1 MSSHHSSGILRIPMN
16 WFEALFLAVL
26 QGLTEFLP
34 VSSSGHLVLVQTLF
48 GIDASSAFVYDIV
61 LHLGTA
67 LAALVFYR
75 TDVAALLRALAPP
88 YRQAPAELRASR
100 RLILL
105 LAAATVPTAAI
116 GLTFKDFFEAL
127 FASPA
132 AVVGALA
139 VTGALL
145 IASTLLPVGDQP
157 LGRAPWWKAV
167 LAGVAQGIAIV
178 PGISRS
184 GSTIVA
190 GLAVG
195 LRREDA
201 VRFSFLLSLPAILG
215 AALLE
220 LRHPLAGTGIPAA
233 FGVAGFVVAAATGL
247 LAILLVLRWTRA
259 GRLWQFG
266 LYCWVAAGLGAAA
279 LAWR

>member
-1 MSSHHSSGILRIPMN
+1 MN
-16 WFEALFLAVL
+16 WLEALALAVV

-34 VSSSGHLVLVQTLF
+34 VSSSGHLVLTQTLF
-48 GIDASSAFVYDIV
+48 GVDPSAAFTFDIV

-67 LAALVFYR
+67 VSALLFYR
-75 TDVAALLRALAPP
+75 NDVAHVLRGLLPP
-88 YRQAPAELRASR
+88 YARATPGLRASR
-100 RLILL
+100 RLLLL

-116 GLTFKDFFEAL
+116 GFAFKDFFEGL
-127 FASPA
+127 FAAPA
-132 AVVGALA
+132 AVVAALGA
-139 VTGALL
+139 TGAFL
-145 IASTLLPVGDQP
+145 IASSLLRAPGQP
-157 LGRAPWWKAV
+157 LEAAQWWKASLV
-167 LAGVAQGIAIV
+167 GLAQALAIV

-190 GLAVG
+190 ALAVG

-220 LRHPLAGTGIPAA
+220 LRHPPPGADGVPLALTA
-233 FGVAGFVVAAATGL
+233 AGFAVAAVTGY
-247 LAILLVLRWTRA
+247 LAILFVLRWTRE

-266 LYCWVAAGLGAAA
+266 LYCWAVAAVAAAA
-279 LAWR
+279 LARR

>member
-1 MSSHHSSGILRIPMN
+1 MN
-16 WFEALFLAVL
+16 WFEALALAVI

-34 VSSSGHLVLVQTLF
+34 VSSSGHLVLAQTFF
-48 GIDASSAFVYDIV
+48 GIDPASAFVYDIV

-75 TDVAALLRALAPP
+75 RDVAGVLRGLFPP
-88 YRQAPAELRASR
+88 YRQAPAGLSEAR
-100 RLILL
+100 RLLLL
-105 LAAATVPTAAI
+105 LAAATVPTAVI
-116 GLTFKDFFEAL
+116 GLTFKDFFEGL
-127 FASPA
+127 FASPT

-139 VTGALL
+139 VTGTFL
-145 IASTLLPVGDQP
+145 IASSLLPATTLPVES
-157 LGRAPWWKAV
+157 APWWRAA
-167 LAGVAQGIAIV
+167 LIGVAQGIAIV

-201 VRFSFLLSLPAILG
+201 VRFSFLLALPAICG

-220 LRHPLAGTGIPAA
+220 LRHPPVGSPGVPVALAA
-233 FGVAGFVVAAATGL
+233 AGFAAAAATGY

-259 GRLWQFG
+259 GKLWQFG
-266 LYCWVAAGLGAAA
+266 LYCWAVAGLAAA
-279 LAWR
+279 VLAKR

>member
-1 MSSHHSSGILRIPMN
+1 MN
-16 WFEALFLAVL
+16 WFEALVLAVV

-34 VSSSGHLVLVQTLF
+34 VSSSGHLVLTQTLF
-48 GIDASSAFVYDIV
+48 GIEASTAFLYDIL

-75 TDVAALLRALAPP
+75 RDVAGVLRGLFPPYAQAPP
-88 YRQAPAELRASR
+88 ELRRSR
-100 RLILL
+100 RLLLL
-105 LAAATVPTAAI
+105 LAAATAPTAAI
-116 GLTFKDFFEAL
+116 GFAFKDFFEGL

-132 AVVGALA
+132 AVIAALGA
-139 VTGALL
+139 TGAFL
-145 IASTLLPVGDQP
+145 IASALLPPGGRP
-157 LGRAPWWKAV
+157 LDGAPWWKASLV
-167 LAGVAQGIAIV
+167 GVAQAAAIV

-190 GLAVG
+190 ALAAG

-215 AALLE
+215 ASLLE
-220 LRHPLAGTGIPAA
+220 LRHLPDGELGVPFALAA
-233 FGVAGFVVAAATGL
+233 AGFAAAAVTGY
-247 LAILLVLRWTRA
+247 LAIVFVLRWTRE

-266 LYCWVAAGLGAAA
+266 LYCLAVAAIAAAA
-279 LAWR
+279 LARR

>member
-1 MSSHHSSGILRIPMN
+1 VTLLIAALLGI
-16 WFEALFLAVL
+16 V

-34 VSSSGHLVLVQTLF
+34 VSSSGHLVLTQTLF
-48 GIDASSAFVYDIV
+48 GIEASTAFTYDIV

-67 LAALVFYR
+67 LAALLFYR
-75 TDVAALLRALAPP
+75 TDVAHVLRGLLPP
-88 YRQAPAELRASR
+88 YTGAAPEMRASR
-100 RLILL
+100 RLLVL

-116 GLTFKDFFEAL
+116 GFAFKDFFEGL

-132 AVVGALA
+132 AVVAALF
-139 VTGALL
+139 VTGAFL
-145 IASTLLPVGDQP
+145 IASSLLRATGRP
-157 LGRAPWWKAV
+157 LEDASWWKASLV
-167 LAGVAQGIAIV
+167 GLVQALAIV

-220 LRHPLAGTGIPAA
+220 LRHPPAGADGVPLALTAL
-233 FGVAGFVVAAATGL
+233 GFAAAAVTGY
-247 LAILLVLRWTRA
+247 LAILFVLRWTRE
-259 GRLWQFG
+259 GKLWQFG
-266 LYCWVAAGLGAAA
+266 LYCWAVAAVGAAA
-279 LAWR
+279 LARR

>member
-1 MSSHHSSGILRIPMN
+1 MN
-16 WFEALFLAVL
+16 WFEALSLAVL

-34 VSSSGHLVLVQTLF
+34 VSSSGHLVLAQTFF
-48 GIDASSAFVYDIV
+48 GIDPASAFVYDII

-67 LAALVFYR
+67 LAALLFYR
-75 TDVAALLRALAPP
+75 RDVAGVLRGLFPP
-88 YRQAPAELRASR
+88 YRHAPAALRETR
-100 RLILL
+100 HLLLL
-105 LAAATVPTAAI
+105 LAAATVPTAGI
-116 GLTFKDFFEAL
+116 GLTFKDFFEGL

-139 VTGALL
+139 VTGAFL
-145 IASTLLPVGDQP
+145 IASSLLPAATVP
-157 LGRAPWWKAV
+157 IEKAPWWRAALV
-167 LAGVAQGIAIV
+167 GVAQGIAIV

-190 GLAVG
+190 GLAAG

-201 VRFSFLLSLPAILG
+201 VRFSFLLALPAICG
-215 AALLE
+215 AALLQ
-220 LRHPLAGTGIPAA
+220 LRDPPPDGAGVSIALAA
-233 FGVAGFVVAAATGL
+233 AGFAAAAATGY

-266 LYCWVAAGLGAAA
+266 LYCWAVAGLAAA
-279 LAWR
+279 VLARR